1 MTFCRLSL
9 DLNLYLEV
17 KNSVIFQA
25 RSPDLNLDL
34 KGQNF
39 KMTLDFCMEVYLNI
53 LNIDLTS
60 LLDLSPDLKIF
71 KINLKFCIKVY
82 LNILYLYLTS
92 AMTSKIVL
100 REQKF
105 KITIT
110 QSFLKIEPKIL
121 ASILTSASD

>member
-1 MTFCRLSL
+1 M
-9 DLNLYLEV
+9 
-17 KNSVIFQA
+17 
-25 RSPDLNLDL
+25 SPDLNLDL

-39 KMTLDFCMEVYLNI
+39 KMTLDFWMELYLYI

-60 LLDLSPDLKIF
+60 LLDLSPDLNF
-71 KINLKFCIKVY
+71 LKINLKFCIKVY

>member
-39 KMTLDFCMEVYLNI
+39 KMTLDFWMEVYLNI
-53 LNIDLTS
+53 LNIDLIS
-60 LLDLSPDLKIF
+60 QLDLSPID
-71 KINLKFCIKVY
+71 
-82 LNILYLYLTS
+82 
-92 AMTSKIVL
+92 MSKN
-100 REQKF
+100 KH
-105 KITIT
+105 
-110 QSFLKIEPKIL
+110 
-121 ASILTSASD
+121 SIATFQDFI